1 MSICFKEFQQE
12 IWFKE
17 FQQEQAEA
25 GYFFSAMAR
34 GYWHKGKSGEGVGQL
49 RYLLYR
55 EDTPGIWPLKNF
67 DNCS

>member
-1 MSICFKEFQQE
+1 MTSNDLIFHHHEF
-12 IWFKE
+12 
-17 FQQEQAEA
+17 
-25 GYFFSAMAR
+25 AMAR

-55 EDTPGIWPLKNF
+55 EDTPGIWPLKNY